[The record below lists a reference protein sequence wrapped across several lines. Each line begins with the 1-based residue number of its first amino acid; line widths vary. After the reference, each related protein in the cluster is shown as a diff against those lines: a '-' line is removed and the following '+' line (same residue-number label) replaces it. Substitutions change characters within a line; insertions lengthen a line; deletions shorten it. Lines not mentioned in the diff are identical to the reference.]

1 MSKNTLEILGENIK
15 YFKEQENIDIRKLGF
30 TDWEIGQLEEG
41 KYCINLIQLDE
52 IADLLGV
59 SPASLIKEQEKISAK
74 QIVRA
79 LRMDRFLENAEPNK
93 LICVYYVISLMIE
106 IMHNVDVKN
115 ALRDIGIDVDFE

>member
-1 MSKNTLEILGENIK
+1 MSKNTLKILGENIK

-30 TDWEIGQLEEG
+30 TDGEIEQLEEG

-93 LICVYYVISLMIE
+93 LICVYYVISLMME